1 MALSEESFLPDG
13 EDCAET
19 WRQLR
24 WPDGPECVECGSSNV
39 TVRTTEYRDH
49 LYRYE
54 CEECG
59 RWFTDTSGTFIE
71 NANVGLP
78 VWIYVIREM
87 DKDRSINSI
96 AEDLPHTYKTVHRLS
111 KVIREAIYERREEWL
126 GPLTGEVE
134 ADDVHLKGGQ
144 QGRELASEESEAEG
158 SEATAWG
165 RDARERGLSERG
177 RGSWEGDRPP
187 AVLWVEREGEGGGA
201 RVIELRRGVDQ
212 ESLFRSA
219 WRHVEPESRI
229 DTDDFS
235 GYSLLGEA
243 YDHRS
248 VDHEETYVTDDEVHC
263 NTAEAEWSVFKP
275 WWNGFRGVAK
285 RNIYLYLSEYS
296 LRRSHRTEDRQCR
309 LERIVAL
316 LRAGG
321 ADGANPNR
329 GDTWG
334 RTRIF

>member
-1 MALSEESFLPDG
+1 
-13 EDCAET
+13 
-19 WRQLR
+19 
-24 WPDGPECVECGSSNV
+24 V

-165 RDARERGLSERG
+165 REARERGLSERG

-201 RVIELRRGVDQ
+201 RVIELRGTSSQRAGSTPTTLADIA
-212 ESLFRSA
+212 SWAKPTTIGASTTRRPTS
-219 WRHVEPESRI
+219 PM
-229 DTDDFS
+229 TK
-235 GYSLLGEA
+235 
-243 YDHRS
+243 
-248 VDHEETYVTDDEVHC
+248 C
-263 NTAEAEWSVFKP
+263 TATP
-275 WWNGFRGVAK
+275 P
-285 RNIYLYLSEYS
+285 
-296 LRRSHRTEDRQCR
+296 RRSGLCSSR
-309 LERIVAL
+309 
-316 LRAGG
+316 GG
-321 ADGANPNR
+321 TDSVE
-329 GDTWG
+329 
-334 RTRIF
+334 